1 MRRRVLQCLAFAVL
15 GASAF
20 VAAAQDF
27 PSKPVRMIV
36 SFPPGSTTDIV
47 GRVLGAKLAEIWSQP
62 VVIENRAGA
71 AGNIGTQLV
80 AKAGPDGYTL
90 LCSSSS
96 FAINQS
102 LYKAPGYSVKEFVPV
117 LRLGDTPNVIVVHPS
132 VPVNTMRELMDLAR
146 KQPLSYASA
155 GAGTGGHIL
164 MEWLKREAKVDIT
177 HVPFAPATAGNAVV
191 GNQAPIGLISVPA
204 ITPHLK
210 SGRVKAIAVTGDR
223 RISALPDVPHIGEAG
238 FPGFTDTLWWGFF
251 LPAGTP
257 AAIVAKVNADT
268 LRALEMP
275 DVRERLSSLGFEST
289 RNTPQEFADEVQREM
304 TKYARVIKEI
314 GVTAD

>member
-1 MRRRVLQCLAFAVL
+1 MTRVALKSIILGILA
-15 GASAF
+15 GASLA
-20 VAAAQDF
+20 AAAQDF

-80 AKAGPDGYTL
+80 AKASPDGYTI
-90 LCSSSS
+90 LCSSGS

-102 LYKAPGYSVKEFVPV
+102 LYKAPGYSTKEFTPIV
-117 LRLGDTPNVIVVHPS
+117 RLGDTPNAIVVHPS
-132 VPVNTMRELMDLAR
+132 VAANSIRELVELAR
-146 KQPLSYASA
+146 RQPLSYASA
-155 GAGTGGHIL
+155 GSGTGGHIL
-164 MEWLKREAKVDIT
+164 MEWVKREAKVDIT

-191 GNQAPIGLISVPA
+191 GNQAPIGLISIPA

-210 SGRVKAIAVTGDR
+210 SGRVKALAVTGDR
-223 RISALPDVPHIGEAG
+223 RIGALPDIPHIGEAG

-251 LPAGTP
+251 APAGTP
-257 AAIVAKVNADT
+257 AAIVAKINADT
-268 LRALEMP
+268 QRALEMP
-275 DVRERLSSLGFEST
+275 DVRERLSALGFEST

-304 TKYARVIKEI
+304 VKYARVIREI